1 MTKKITKNAKFYFLF
16 FILLCALLV
25 APGFSEAAA
34 KNMPQPTSQQ
44 QTQIAQLAKL
54 EEILQQQ
61 ALQLATARTILEKQE
76 QQQTKLLQQLET
88 AERQLDL
95 CRQELKDAKTSL
107 ATASALIE
115 KLQNLCAQ
123 LEKDLMTERA
133 VSKKDKAKS
142 NIKNLV
148 IGILIGGAVGAVT
161 SR

>member
-1 MTKKITKNAKFYFLF
+1 MTKEIAKNAKFCFLL
-16 FILLCALLV
+16 FILLCASFV
-25 APGFSEAAA
+25 APGFSEAAS

-76 QQQTKLLQQLET
+76 KQQIKLLQQLET

-95 CRQELKDAKTSL
+95 CRQELKAAKTSL
-107 ATASALIE
+107 ATASASIE
-115 KLQNLCAQ
+115 KLQNLCSK
-123 LEKDLMTERA
+123 LEEDLMAERA
-133 VSKKDKAKS
+133 AARKDKAKS

-148 IGILIGGAVGAVT
+148 IGILVGGAVGAVAG
-161 SR
+161 R

>member
-1 MTKKITKNAKFYFLF
+1 MTKKIAKNAKFCFLL
-16 FILLCALLV
+16 FILLCASFV

-34 KNMPQPTSQQ
+34 ENIPQQTSQQ
-44 QTQIAQLAKL
+44 QTQIAQLDKL

-61 ALQLATARTILEKQE
+61 ALQLATARIILEQQE
-76 QQQTKLLQQLET
+76 QQQTKLLLQLET

-115 KLQNLCAQ
+115 KLQNLCTQ

-133 VSKKDKAKS
+133 VAKKDKAKS